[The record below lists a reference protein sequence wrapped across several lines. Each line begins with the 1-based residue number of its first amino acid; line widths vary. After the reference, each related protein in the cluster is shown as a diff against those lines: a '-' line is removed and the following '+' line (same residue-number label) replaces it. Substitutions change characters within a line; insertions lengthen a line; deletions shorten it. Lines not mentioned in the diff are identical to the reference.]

1 MSPLKKIAK
10 LSLFILYF
18 SLSAKQYMVTIQR
31 NFNTVRRQS
40 GKHHSTMS
48 TQHSIQS
55 WLKTLLSTGL
65 IVLVI
70 LFNGAAFNGG
80 AQAARSKDHTTLR
93 LLQEVVPG
101 ADSFSDKEGE
111 VPVYKAYQT
120 DAGTGEQ
127 SLIGYA
133 FVSADTHPEPSGYSS
148 EIDSLIGMDLDG
160 NITGLRVIY
169 YKESLRHTW
178 GDFFAWDGYEEQF
191 VGKRAEQRFQIG
203 NDIDG
208 IVKATISTKAMARGV
223 RQAIRAVTLE
233 YLR

>member
-1 MSPLKKIAK
+1 M
-10 LSLFILYF
+10 
-18 SLSAKQYMVTIQR
+18 
-31 NFNTVRRQS
+31 
-40 GKHHSTMS
+40 TM
-48 TQHSIQS
+48 QHSIQA
-55 WLKTLLSTGL
+55 WLKALLSTGL
-65 IVLVI
+65 LVLVI
-70 LFNGAAFNGG
+70 LFNGATFNGG
-80 AQAARSKDHTTLR
+80 VQAARSKDHTTLR
-93 LLQEVVPG
+93 LLKEVVPG

-111 VPVYKAYQT
+111 VPVYKAYKT
-120 DAGTGEQ
+120 DSDTGEQ
-127 SLIGYA
+127 TLIGYA

-160 NITGLRVIY
+160 NITGLKVIY

-223 RQAIRAVTLE
+223 RQSVRAVTLE

>member
-1 MSPLKKIAK
+1 
-10 LSLFILYF
+10 
-18 SLSAKQYMVTIQR
+18 
-31 NFNTVRRQS
+31 
-40 GKHHSTMS
+40 MS

-65 IVLVI
+65 LVLVI
-70 LFNGAAFNGG
+70 LFNGATFVGG
-80 AQAARSKDHTTLR
+80 VQAARSKDHTTLR
-93 LLQEVVPG
+93 LLKEVVPG

-111 VPVYKAYQT
+111 VPVYKAYKT

-127 SLIGYA
+127 TLIGYA

-160 NITGLRVIY
+160 NITGLKVIY